1 MKNNYDVVII
11 GAGIIGLSTA
21 WQLLKK
27 HPSLKVCILEK
38 ENTLAKHQS
47 GHNSGVI
54 HAGVYYTPGSLKAK
68 LCLEGCREAKKFC
81 EDHNVDYK
89 ETGKLIVA
97 LNDQELKWMENLI
110 SRCQRNGLSIQ
121 RLNKNE
127 VSKIQPG
134 LRSEGGFL
142 VKETGIVNWKDVCV
156 KYAELF
162 QDLGGEVFYSQVVEN
177 INETSEGVD
186 IFTKNKT
193 TVSAKHLISCAGLY
207 SDRILKMSGIIPDYK
222 IVPFRGEYYSLDSEL
237 KDTIKYCI
245 YPVPNPNLP
254 FLGVHFT
261 PQVNHDVTI
270 GPSAVL
276 ALARE
281 GYKWR
286 NISLKDCT
294 ETIFYKAFWK
304 LVSANLKATYDE
316 LKDSIFK
323 KSYLKKVQQYFPDVQ
338 ARDLKSYP
346 AGVRAQALG
355 KDGKLVDDFLFKT
368 TTRALHVCNAPS
380 PAATSSLPIGKYII
394 DKFEKE
400 ILQS

>member
-1 MKNNYDVVII
+1 MRNNYDVVII

-21 WQLLKK
+21 WQLLKN

-38 ENTLAKHQS
+38 EGSLAKHQS

-68 LCLEGCREAKKFC
+68 LCLEGCKEAKKFC
-81 EDHNVDYK
+81 EEYGVEYK

-97 LNDQELKWMENLI
+97 LNAQESGWMENLI
-110 SRCQRNGLSIQ
+110 LRCQENGLSIQ
-121 RLNKNE
+121 RLDQDE
-127 VSKIQPG
+127 VSIIQPG
-134 LRSEGGFL
+134 LKSEGGFL

-162 QDLGGEVFYSQVVEN
+162 QNLGGEIFYNQVIED
-177 INETSEGVD
+177 IKESTEGVD
-186 IFTKNKT
+186 IFIKNKT
-193 TVSAKHLISCAGLY
+193 AISAKHLISCAGLH
-207 SDRILKMSGIIPDYK
+207 SDRILKMSGITPDYK
-222 IVPFRGEYYSLDSEL
+222 IIPFRGEYYRLDSEL

-261 PQVNHDVTI
+261 PQVNQDVTI

-286 NISLKDCT
+286 NINIKDCV

-316 LKDSIFK
+316 LKDSMFK
-323 KSYLKKVQQYFPDVQ
+323 KSYLKKVQQYFPNIQ
-338 ARDLKSYP
+338 AKDLKPYP

-368 TTRALHVCNAPS
+368 TYRSLHVCNAPS
-380 PAATSSLPIGKYII
+380 PAATSSLPIGKYIVN
-394 DKFEKE
+394 KFEKE
-400 ILQS
+400 FL

>member
-1 MKNNYDVVII
+1 MENNYDVVII

-21 WQLLKK
+21 WQLLKN

-38 ENTLAKHQS
+38 EDNLAKHQS

-81 EDHNVDYK
+81 QEYNVDYK

-97 LNDQELKWMENLI
+97 LNAQELEWMENLI
-110 SRCQRNGLSIQ
+110 LRCQKNGLSIQ
-121 RLNKNE
+121 RLDKDE

-134 LRSEGGFL
+134 LKSEGGFL
-142 VKETGIVNWKDVCV
+142 VKETGIVNWKDVCL

-162 QDLGGEVFYSQVVEN
+162 QNFGGEIFYNKIVEN
-177 INETSEGVD
+177 INESSQCID
-186 IFTKNKT
+186 ILTKDKT
-193 TVSAKHLISCAGLY
+193 TISTKYLISCAGLY

-237 KDTIKYCI
+237 TKTIKYCI

-261 PQVNHDVTI
+261 PQVNQDVTI

-286 NISLKDCT
+286 NINLKDCV
-294 ETIFYKAFWK
+294 ETIFYQAFWK

-316 LKDSIFK
+316 LKDSMFK
-323 KSYLKKVQQYFPDVQ
+323 KSYLKKVQQYFPNIQ
-338 ARDLKSYP
+338 TGDLKPYP

-355 KDGKLVDDFLFKT
+355 KDGKLVDDFLFKIT
-368 TTRALHVCNAPS
+368 SRALHVCNAPS